1 MQSGIAGLDHVIVG
15 VRDLEGARAGWMR
28 LGFTSTPRGRHLGQ
42 GTANYCVMFA
52 ADYVELLGLVERD
65 AESLRL
71 DAFLARREGPM
82 AAAFALAE
90 APEAVHRRLFDLDLR
105 PSPPRALDRRIE
117 LPEGPVVPRFSLIS
131 LPPEQTP
138 GLDCFLCGHLT
149 PELMRRP
156 EWLVHANGAV
166 ALKGIDVLVDN
177 TAPLLSAYDRLF
189 GLPQVTTTD
198 AVVAIRVG
206 RHRIMFSTP
215 DDFLTMHPGLD
226 LAADFAPPGIAALEL
241 AVRTPQQ
248 TAAYLAGQGIDF
260 TELPD
265 GSLAVPTDEANGA
278 ILIFSEE

>member
-1 MQSGIAGLDHVIVG
+1 
-15 VRDLEGARAGWMR
+15 
-28 LGFTSTPRGRHLGQ
+28 
-42 GTANYCVMFA
+42 MFA
-52 ADYVELLGLVERD
+52 ADYLELLGLVERD
-65 AESLRL
+65 AEALRL

-82 AAAFALAE
+82 AVAFALAE
-90 APEAVHRRLFDLDLR
+90 APEAVYRRLFDLDLR
-105 PSPPRALDRRIE
+105 PPPPRALGRRIE

-166 ALKGIDVLVDN
+166 ALKGIDVLVDH
-177 TAPLLSAYDRLF
+177 TAPLLPAYDRLF

-198 AVVAIRVG
+198 AVIALRVG

-241 AVRTPQQ
+241 AVRTPQR
-248 TAAYLAGQGIDF
+248 TAAYFAERGVGF
-260 TELPD
+260 AELPD
-265 GSLAVPTDEANGA
+265 GSLAVPADEANGA
-278 ILIFSEE
+278 ILIFSRE